1 VNRQLDPAVR
11 QILDRAKGLIADGDV
26 SAALQLYAAAF
37 DGLVAR
43 LDHFNASNV
52 AHMAGVAEPEPSL
65 KHAWNERALREA
77 DAVVD
82 RDSVSAFYSSLHNN
96 LGYSHS
102 MLRNEREARYHVR
115 EAWRH
120 VDALEP
126 GPYGDRVKAA
136 IRKRLA
142 ELGDDPGQ

>member
-1 VNRQLDPAVR
+1 MNKQLDPAVR
-11 QILDRAKGLIADGDV
+11 QVLDRAKGLIADGDV
-26 SAALQLYAAAF
+26 SAALQLYTAAF
-37 DGLVAR
+37 DDLVATS
-43 LDHFNASNV
+43 DHFSASNV

-65 KHAWNERALREA
+65 KHEWNERALHEA

-82 RDSVSAFYSSLHNN
+82 RDSVSAFYPSLHNN

-102 MLRNEREARYHVR
+102 MLGNERAARYHVR

-126 GPYGDRVKAA
+126 GPYADRVKAT
-136 IRKRLA
+136 IRRRLA
-142 ELGDDPGQ
+142 ELGDEPK